1 MLLQS
6 LIQLADSLPNAHCAV
21 LCIVDGLCRLQRV
34 LNMCWYVL
42 AWLLSTYRRWRLY
55 LFAEATASCPGH
67 LTYSPCFVPRHL
79 NVTDVH
85 AGDGLY
91 YNNVNTY
98 YERHLNSEDDADA
111 DLITDWDNLFWAS
124 NVLLANVTG
133 SGAFH
138 QATQSFLKQWV
149 CGTGGTVQ

>member
-1 MLLQS
+1 M
-6 LIQLADSLPNAHCAV
+6 
-21 LCIVDGLCRLQRV
+21 
-34 LNMCWYVL
+34 
-42 AWLLSTYRRWRLY
+42 
-55 LFAEATASCPGH
+55 
-67 LTYSPCFVPRHL
+67 
-79 NVTDVH
+79 TDLH
-85 AGDGLY
+85 AGDGMY